1 MKIIHTADIHLCMD
15 MRHSSLSPEAS
26 EEHRKQIWRTFS
38 SLIGEVKEQ
47 EADMLIIAGDLFETR
62 CARSSDIK
70 RAADFF
76 REIPDT
82 RVLISCGNH
91 DPLSRTSLYE
101 GIDFPDNVTIFPA
114 EMSRME
120 FPDLGVNVYGFS
132 WDRERYDSIP
142 FDVPEP
148 DRSEKNILVLH
159 CDVTRR
165 SEYMPVNVKMLAGI
179 GFDYVALGHIH
190 KPGAVRENI
199 CYPGSLEPLDF
210 SEDGDHGYIL
220 VEEEDGKFIPRFV
233 PFASTRFISS
243 EVDITGITDHSALK
257 EKIRTSVG
265 AGPGDHVRVKLTGM
279 RDPSMDLSFLK
290 DEMEG
295 GYRYLCV
302 VDGTRADY
310 DLIRLYRDNSDNI
323 IGRFILALMNDA
335 ATDEKARTALYCGLD
350 ALLES
355 GGGKK

>member
-15 MRHSSLSPEAS
+15 MRHSCLSPKAA
-26 EEHRKQIWRTFS
+26 EEHRKQILRTFS
-38 SLIGEVKEQ
+38 SLIGEVKETG
-47 EADMLIIAGDLFETR
+47 ADILIIAGDLFETR

-101 GIDFPDNVTIFPA
+101 GIDFPDNVTIFPP
-114 EMSRME
+114 EMAVIE
-120 FPDLGVNVYGFS
+120 FEDLGVCVYGFS

-142 FDVPEP
+142 FEIPEP
-148 DRSEKNILVLH
+148 DPEKTNILVLH
-159 CDVTRR
+159 CDVTSR
-165 SEYMPVNVKMLAGI
+165 SSYMPVNVKMLAGI

-190 KPGAVRENI
+190 RTGAVRENI

-210 SEDGDHGYIL
+210 SEEGEHGYIFVDDESGKL
-220 VEEEDGKFIPRFV
+220 VPRFV
-233 PFASTRFISS
+233 SFASTRFVTAKLDVS
-243 EVDITGITDHSALK
+243 GITDYNTLRDRAREALD
-257 EKIRTSVG
+257 
-265 AGPGDHVRVKLTGM
+265 AGPDDYARLVITGVCDRSLDM
-279 RDPSMDLSFLK
+279 SYLK
-290 DEMEG
+290 DELEG
-295 GYRYLCV
+295 NFRYLLV
-302 VDGTRADY
+302 EDESTADY

-335 ATDEKARTALYCGLD
+335 ATDEKARLALYCGLD
-350 ALLES
+350 ALLQS
-355 GGGKK
+355 GGENR